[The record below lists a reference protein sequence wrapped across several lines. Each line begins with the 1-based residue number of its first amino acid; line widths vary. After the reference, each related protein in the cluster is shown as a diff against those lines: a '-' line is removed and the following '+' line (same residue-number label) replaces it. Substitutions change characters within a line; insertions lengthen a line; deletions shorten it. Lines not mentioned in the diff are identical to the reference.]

1 MATSQYNGKYVRVP
15 APLWYTGRVSRNSVQ
30 EHISVACQAAGIT
43 CLPAGHHVHHI
54 DCNKS
59 NNNPSN
65 LIIVS
70 PGVHSKIHTQMRTRN
85 SSRVQE
91 VLSLI
96 EGL

>member
-1 MATSQYNGKYVRVP
+1 MATSQYNSKYVRIP
-15 APLWYTGRVSRNSVQ
+15 APLWYTGCVSGNSVR
-30 EHISVACQAAGIT
+30 EHIIIACKAVGIT
-43 CLPAGHHVHHI
+43 RLLPGQHVHHI
-54 DCNKS
+54 DCDKS